1 MAKSRPIFSKT
12 GVSVVFVL
20 VFVLLIFLADQF
32 NFFEGHELGF
42 LDLRMHARPAQTAHP
57 DIVLVD
63 VDDESINRIGHWP
76 WPRSY
81 HALLSKVLSSYHPR
95 LVLYDVL
102 FTEASTQ
109 PKEDDLLGFSMAE
122 AHNVV
127 TAFFF
132 RSENPFLAFFPIDS
146 IRKAAMALGYVNVFP
161 DVDGKVRR
169 IKAYIEPEGKRHYHT
184 SLAAVLSLIPD
195 PQEREKL
202 LRRIP
207 LEKNRS
213 FWINYPGK
221 FSLFKRIPFYQIIQN
236 KGTNDEELRRLF
248 EDKIV
253 VVGVTATGGGDL
265 KATPFSSAYPGMGI
279 QASAMHT
286 LLTEKFFKRI
296 KGPVSL
302 ALLLFLAL
310 FATYLTRKNPPII
323 ALATVSVLSVFYL
336 GLNFL
341 IFSFLGW
348 ILPVF
353 PVLLV
358 IGGTCVTILLLQF
371 IDIRLEGE
379 LLVRELSLAARIQ
392 ENFLSQE
399 SPEVA
404 GFDLGFQ
411 CQFAKIVGGD
421 LYDWVI
427 LGERKLGICVGD
439 VSGKG
444 VPAALYMARV
454 MSEWRMIAKDHPTT
468 SGLMDALNERLVLL
482 NMQGMFVTFL
492 YLILDL
498 DSHTLLISNAG
509 HEPLYFYC
517 RKNGQS
523 EWIKKGAAPPLGIL
537 SNGKY
542 PQETMTMEEG
552 DFVLLISDGVR
563 ELLNPRGE
571 ELDYP
576 GIEKALQGLGGKTA
590 KEIVKSF
597 FQSMESYS
605 KGHPAH
611 DDRTVLCMKI
621 GKG

>member
-1 MAKSRPIFSKT
+1 MAKSRSIFYKT

-32 NFFEGHELGF
+32 NFFEDHELGF
-42 LDLRMHARPAQTAHP
+42 LDLRLHMRPVQTAHP

-81 HALLSKVLSSYHPR
+81 HALLLKVLSSYRPR

-102 FTEASTQ
+102 FTEVSTQ
-109 PKEDDLLGFSMAE
+109 PNEDDLLAFSMAE
-122 AHNVV
+122 AGNVV

-146 IRKAAMALGYVNVFP
+146 IRNAAMALGYVNIFP

-169 IKAYIEPEGKRHYHT
+169 VKASTQPEGNTYYHT
-184 SLAAVLSLIPD
+184 SLAAVLSLISG
-195 PQEREKL
+195 PQEREIFL
-202 LRRIP
+202 HRIP
-207 LEKNRS
+207 LEKDRS

-221 FSLFKRIPFYQIIQN
+221 FSVFKRIPFYQIIQN

-248 EDKIV
+248 EGKIV
-253 VVGVTATGGGDL
+253 VVGMTATGGGDL
-265 KATPFSSAYPGMGI
+265 RATPFSSAYPGIGI
-279 QASAMHT
+279 QASAIHT
-286 LLTEKFFKRI
+286 LLTEKFLKRM

-302 ALLLFLAL
+302 ALLLFLAF
-310 FATYLTRKNPPII
+310 FAVFLTRKNPPIV

-336 GLNFL
+336 VWNFL

-358 IGGTCVTILLLQF
+358 IGGTYVTMLLLQF

-379 LLVRELSLAARIQ
+379 LLVRELSLAAQIQ

-399 SPEVA
+399 SPKIA
-404 GFDLGFQ
+404 GFNLAFQ
-411 CQFAKIVGGD
+411 YQFAKMVGGD
-421 LYDWVI
+421 LYDWVV

-454 MSEWRMIAKDHPTT
+454 ISEWRMIAKDHHST
-468 SGLMDALNERLVLL
+468 SGLMDALNERLVLFD
-482 NMQGMFVTFL
+482 MQGMFVTFL

-498 DSHTLLISNAG
+498 DSRTLMISNAG
-509 HEPLYFYC
+509 HEPLYYYR
-517 RKNGQS
+517 RKSGQG
-523 EWIKKGAAPPLGIL
+523 EWIKKGSGPPLGIL

-542 PQETMTMEEG
+542 PQETMAMEEG

-563 ELLNPRGE
+563 ELLSPRGE

-576 GIEKALQGLGGKTA
+576 GIEKALRGLGEKTA
-590 KEIVKSF
+590 EEIVKSF
-597 FQSMESYS
+597 FQSMESYA
-605 KGHPAH
+605 KGYPAH
-611 DDRTVLCMKI
+611 DDRTVLCMKM